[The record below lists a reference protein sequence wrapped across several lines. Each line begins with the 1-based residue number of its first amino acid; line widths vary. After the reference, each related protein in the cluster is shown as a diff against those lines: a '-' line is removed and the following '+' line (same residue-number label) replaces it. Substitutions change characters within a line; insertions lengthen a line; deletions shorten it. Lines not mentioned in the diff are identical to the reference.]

1 MAKPSGMWQAVNR
14 SCYFIFLSHS
24 THSVVSSQYLA
35 AAAEELLMTSPPPL
49 SGIFMFRAS
58 SRGSRRSQEPLD
70 HYRENS
76 INVYL
81 QDVQHLVRRGIVG
94 LPGPGQI
101 SPVKTWQWKYLQE
114 DSQNLA
120 IRSSFFQT
128 RRDSPM
134 WPRAIFIFC
143 SNISYQ
149 LCLKLNR

>member
-1 MAKPSGMWQAVNR
+1 MLLYLFVLG
-14 SCYFIFLSHS
+14 S
-24 THSVVSSQYLA
+24 THSVVSSQYWYP

-101 SPVKTWQWKYLQE
+101 PPVKT
-114 DSQNLA
+114 
-120 IRSSFFQT
+120 
-128 RRDSPM
+128 
-134 WPRAIFIFC
+134 
-143 SNISYQ
+143 
-149 LCLKLNR
+149 